1 MFYLYVLYLYLV
13 SPSNDSTHSREWNT
27 ILIIVL
33 LLSFGIIIAICCIC
47 VCCLFL
53 TANKCKEENN
63 KQTVQPTGLTHNK
76 FGGSNTE
83 TIYPPRT
90 PTLSLPPEI
99 NSPFQPTV

>member
-1 MFYLYVLYLYLV
+1 MSL
-13 SPSNDSTHSREWNT
+13 SSDTTHSRDGNT
-27 ILIIVL
+27 ILIVIVS

-53 TANKCKEENN
+53 TTNKNKEEENN
-63 KQTVQPTGLTHNK
+63 NQTVQPTRLIHNK

-90 PTLSLPPEI
+90 PTLSLSPEI
-99 NSPFQPTV
+99 NSPFKPTV